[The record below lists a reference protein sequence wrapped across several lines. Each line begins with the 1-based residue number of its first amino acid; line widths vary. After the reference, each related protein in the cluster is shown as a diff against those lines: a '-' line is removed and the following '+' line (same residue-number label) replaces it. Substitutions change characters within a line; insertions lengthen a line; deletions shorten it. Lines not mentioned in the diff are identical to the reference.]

1 MNLNEPTD
9 AQLFKKQL
17 EITLEQMAKVERS
30 DWEVRFLR
38 AALKELILWHRADGD
53 CWCGFA
59 GGHSKGCLM
68 AKEALRK

>member
-1 MNLNEPTD
+1 MNLNKLID
-9 AQLFKKQL
+9 AQLFKRQW
-17 EITLEQMAKVERS
+17 ETTPERS

-38 AALKELILWHRADGD
+38 AALKELVLWHRADGD

-68 AKEALRK
+68 AKEAMGG